1 MSTLHILYHQLNQP
15 LPSTVASSL
24 KLDSKEFLQI
34 HPSPTDTLCLSITR
48 IVFKELYE
56 IPLLCTRMS
65 YSWMDI

>member
-34 HPSPTDTLCLSITR
+34 HLFATDTFYLSITR

-56 IPLLCTRMS
+56 IPLLCIRMN
-65 YSWMDI
+65 